1 MVEKILA
8 KSVRLMFV
16 GGVAVTAFAQTAMA
30 QEAAQA
36 VQRVEVTGS
45 SLKRVDSET
54 ALPVTV
60 VTKTEIDRLG
70 VTSTQELL
78 STITAIASAGSTTN
92 AAGAGNS
99 TGGLSSI
106 SLRGIGD
113 ARTLVLVNGRRLATF
128 ANGGGA
134 VNINVIPLAAIERV
148 EVLKDGASGIY
159 GSDAMAGVV
168 NFILKKKYEGIEV
181 SSQLG
186 SPTNSGGGQNGR
198 ASIVAGFDNDNGL
211 NGVIS
216 GSYEKAKA
224 LFGKDRAYAN
234 TATRKPFYSSGA
246 TGQGN
251 IQGGWT
257 VGGGMDQATGGS
269 GIGNPLAATD
279 QCGTIGMSKLTKS
292 GGKIPYCAYDSGPD
306 VGLTP
311 DRELLSVSGSLN
323 YKVNANVELF
333 ADGLFSRS
341 KVTQTYQASPARSDF
356 FDGDSLFD
364 AQKVEKALLIYPTN
378 PVYNSI
384 AVPYLNSIGK
394 GALIGQP
401 LAITARVKDFGPRS
415 GVDTADQY
423 RMLIGAKGTIAD
435 QDYEV
440 AYATNQ
446 SKLTSAVTSGYF
458 SQVGYAKAINDVN
471 SNWNPWA
478 PGGVQNP
485 ALTSAIKAASF
496 SGDYLTQT
504 SKSNTFDAKITGE
517 LLKVGESTWQYAAGV
532 QSTKETINFNPSA
545 AYQAGDIAGL
555 GGAVVPLDKSRTVN
569 SLFGELNIPLLK
581 NLDGNLSARSD
592 RYNDVGNTTNYKA
605 NFRYQPTKEIL
616 FRTSYGTG
624 FRAPTLNDLWYPQT
638 VGSSGQF
645 NDTSPTGSGQTNIQ
659 IGNETTGGNPNLQP
673 EKSKQFSV
681 GVVLQPTNNLSLG
694 ADFFRIRISNYISAP
709 SEQEVVDGFRRG
721 DPAYKGLVTIDAGN
735 NITAMKVVTANAGTA
750 DVQGLD
756 VFANWKDKFAFG
768 GMNVNFNGTYM
779 HKFDQTSPGGVLYGK
794 VGTLV
799 NDVSGVATPVV
810 GAKDGGVIMRWKH
823 QVAVTWSRDVWEST
837 IVQNFSSGYRTPNNL
852 NDQQNYISAFQT
864 FDLNVK
870 YKGIKNATLSA
881 GLKTYLTDIQ
891 TRLFLQVTSSKADTI
906 STNMIQMADSST
918 LQQLISL
925 NN

>member
-16 GGVAVTAFAQTAMA
+16 GGVAVTALAQTAMA
-30 QEAAQA
+30 QEASQPI
-36 VQRVEVTGS
+36 QRVEVTGS

-54 ALPVTV
+54 ALPVTI

-78 STITAIASAGSTTN
+78 STITAISSSGSVTS
-92 AAGAGNS
+92 AAGAGTS

-113 ARTLVLVNGRRLATF
+113 NRTLVLVNGRRLASF

-168 NFILKKKYEGIEV
+168 NFILKKKYNGIEA
-181 SSQLG
+181 SSEIG

-198 ASIVAGFDNDNGL
+198 ASIVAGFETDNGFS
-211 NGVIS
+211 GVIS

-224 LFGKDRAYAN
+224 LFGKDRPFAKS
-234 TATRKPFYSSGA
+234 ATNYPYYTSGA

-257 VGGGMDQATGGS
+257 LGGGADQATGGS
-269 GIGNPLAATD
+269 GIGNPLAASD

-311 DRELLSVSGSLN
+311 DRELMSVSGNLN
-323 YKVNANVELF
+323 YKVNSDMELF
-333 ADGLFSRS
+333 AEGLFSRS

-356 FDGDSLFD
+356 FDADSLFD
-364 AQKVEKALLIYPTN
+364 TKNVERALLLYPTN
-378 PVYNSI
+378 PVYNTI

-394 GALIGQP
+394 GALVGQP

-423 RMLIGAKGTIAD
+423 RMIIGTKGTIAN

-458 SQVGYAKAINDVN
+458 SQVAYAQAINDPN

-478 PGGVQNP
+478 AGGVQNA
-485 ALTSAIKAASF
+485 ALTSKIQASKF
-496 SGDYLTQT
+496 NGDYLTQT
-504 SKSNTFDAKITGE
+504 SKSDTLDAKITGD
-517 LLKVGESTWQYAAGV
+517 LLKLGDATWQYAAGL
-532 QSTKETINFNPSA
+532 QSTKESINFNPSA

-555 GGAVVPLDKSRTVN
+555 GGAVVPLDKSRRVN
-569 SLFGELNIPLLK
+569 SIFGELNIPVLK

-592 RYNDVGNTTNYKA
+592 RYNDVGDTTNYKA
-605 NFRYQPTKEIL
+605 NLRYQPTKAVL

-645 NDTSPTGSGQTNIQ
+645 NDNGPRGTGQTNIQ
-659 IGNETTGGNPNLQP
+659 IGNETTGGNPNLKP
-673 EKSKQFSV
+673 EKSKQFSL
-681 GVVLQPTNNLSLG
+681 GVVLQPTNNLSFG
-694 ADFFRIRISNYISAP
+694 ADWFRIRISDYISAP

-721 DPAYKGLVTIDAGN
+721 DPAYAGLATVDASN
-735 NITAMKVVTANAGTA
+735 NITALKVVTANAGTA

-756 VFANWKDKFAFG
+756 VFANWRDKFAFG

-779 HKFDQTSPGGVLYGK
+779 NKFDQTSPSGVLYGK

-799 NDVSGVATPVV
+799 NDIGGVATPVV
-810 GAKDGGVIMRWKH
+810 GANNGGVILRWKH
-823 QVAVTWSRDVWEST
+823 QVAITWSRDVWEST
-837 IVQNFSSGYRTPNNL
+837 IVQNFSSGYRTPNNVL
-852 NDQQNYISAFQT
+852 QQENYISAFQT
-864 FDLNVK
+864 FDLNVA

-881 GLKTYLTDIQ
+881 GLKNMFDRHPDTFIPASNQFQSGYDIYQYDPNGRFLYVSATYK
-891 TRLFLQVTSSKADTI
+891 FK
-906 STNMIQMADSST
+906 
-918 LQQLISL
+918 
-925 NN
+925 

>member
-1 MVEKILA
+1 MVEKMIA

-30 QEAAQA
+30 QEAAQT

-78 STITAIASAGSTTN
+78 STITAISSAGSTTN

-168 NFILKKKYEGIEV
+168 NFILKKKYDGIEA
-181 SSQLG
+181 SSEIG

-198 ASIVAGFDNDNGL
+198 ASIVAGFDLDNGFS
-211 NGVIS
+211 GVVS

-224 LFGKDRAYAN
+224 LFGKDRAYASS
-234 TATRKPFYSSGA
+234 ATRKPFYSSGA

-257 VGGGMDQATGGS
+257 LGGGADQSTGSIGV
-269 GIGNPLAATD
+269 GNPMAASN
-279 QCGTIGMSKLTKS
+279 QCGTIGMSKLTS
-292 GGKIPYCAYDSGPD
+292 GGTDFCAYDSGPD

-311 DRELLSVSGSLN
+311 DRELLSVSGNLN
-323 YKVNANVELF
+323 YKVNSNVELF
-333 ADGLFSRS
+333 AEGLFSRS

-364 AQKVEKALLIYPTN
+364 AQNVEKALLLYPSN
-378 PVYNSI
+378 PAYKSI
-384 AVPYLNSIGK
+384 AAPYLTSIGQ

-423 RMLIGAKGTIAD
+423 RMIIGAKGTIAD

-446 SKLTSAVTSGYF
+446 SKLTSSVTSGYF
-458 SQVGYAKAINDVN
+458 SQVGYAKAINDPN

-478 PGGVQNP
+478 AGGVQNP
-485 ALTSAIKAASF
+485 ALTSAIKASSF

-504 SKSNTFDAKITGE
+504 SKSNTFDAKITGD
-517 LLKVGESTWQYAAGV
+517 LMKVGESTWQYAAGV
-532 QSTKETINFNPSA
+532 QSTKESINFNPSA

-581 NLDGNLSARSD
+581 NLDGNLSARTD

-605 NFRYQPTKEIL
+605 NLRYQPTKAVL

-645 NDTSPTGSGQTNIQ
+645 NDNGPGGTNQTNIQ

-673 EKSKQFSV
+673 EKSKQFSA

-694 ADFFRIRISNYISAP
+694 ADFFRIRINNYISAP

-721 DPAYKGLVTIDAGN
+721 DAAYAGLVTVDGNN
-735 NITAMKVVTANAGTA
+735 NITALKVVTANAGTA

-756 VFANWKDKFAFG
+756 VFANWKDKFAIG
-768 GMNVNFNGTYM
+768 GLGVNFNGTYM
-779 HKFDQTSPGGVLYGK
+779 NKFDQTSPSGVLYGK

-799 NDVSGVATPVV
+799 NDIKNVATPVV
-810 GAKDGGVIMRWKH
+810 GAKDGGVILRWKH

-837 IVQNFSSGYRTPNNL
+837 VVQNFSSGYRTPNNL
-852 NDQQNYISAFQT
+852 LKQPNYISPFQT
-864 FDLNVK
+864 FDLNVA

-881 GLKTYLTDIQ
+881 GLKNMFDRHPDTFIPASNQFQSGYDIYQ
-891 TRLFLQVTSSKADTI
+891 YDPNGRFFYVAASYKFK
-906 STNMIQMADSST
+906 
-918 LQQLISL
+918 
-925 NN
+925 